1 MHKMEVSGEMRAIAA
16 REGSSGVFAGSIAGL
31 YQGYRFAS
39 TTPDEQEYTLEA
51 PHGTIALVLRQQIV
65 TPLPPRPA
73 EHPFANGNDPF
84 ETLAAGGPPTGRPSG
99 AGAAPPAHPPS
110 EAPGMEGGHEIF
122 KRVHYMEVT
131 THVVPEKSTGIFAG
145 ATGQMEILA
154 PAYQMAGYLVV
165 DTPHGELRMTFLEA
179 GSREK
184 LNADLWVDG
193 ENSTGIWQNARGE
206 LQFSLT
212 IVPPFYGRG
221 PYSGTIW
228 LENEPPA
235 A

>member
-16 REGSSGVFAGSIAGL
+16 REGSSGVFAGSINGL

-39 TTPDEQEYTLEA
+39 TKPDEREYTLEA
-51 PHGTIALVLRQQIV
+51 PHGTIALTLRQEIV
-65 TPLPPRPA
+65 TPLPPRPV

-84 ETLAAGGPPTGRPSG
+84 EQLAAGGPAHGMPGG
-99 AGAAPPAHPPS
+99 AGAGPPGHAAG
-110 EAPGMEGGHEIF
+110 EAPGTEGGHEIF

-131 THVVPEKSTGIFAG
+131 AEVVPGKSTGIFAG
-145 ATGQMEILA
+145 ATGRMEIMA
-154 PAYQMAGYLVV
+154 PSYKMAGYVVV
-165 DTPHGELRMTFLEA
+165 DTPHGDLRMTFLEA

-193 ENSTGIWQNARGE
+193 ENSTGIWQNAHGD

-228 LENEPPA
+228 LENEPPGT
-235 A
+235 